1 MKIKGILFD
10 AGNTLVR
17 PIGGSYWPGPYFR
30 GIIDAY
36 GIRDIDWSK
45 MDAAGDEAMAFLEKH
60 HHVMTEDEER
70 EQLYQ
75 YYDIV
80 LKCLGL
86 IEPPQDLLRQLAG
99 AAVDKIEME
108 LYPEVITVLEELSQK
123 QLKFGV
129 VSNAWPSL
137 EKKFHM
143 LGIGKYFDCFVIS
156 SQIGCWKPAEPIYT
170 AALEKT
176 GLPAENLLFID
187 DVPEYV
193 AKAREMGMAGAVIN
207 RNNINETPGIPT
219 INNLTEVDSLLDYYE
234 KTRNFP
240 A

>member
-1 MKIKGILFD
+1 MEIKGILFD

-30 GIIDAY
+30 DIID
-36 GIRDIDWSK
+36 GHGVEDIDWSK
-45 MDAAGDEAMAFLEKH
+45 MDEACDESMAYLEKH
-60 HHVMTEDEER
+60 HHIMTEDEER

-75 YYDIV
+75 YYTIV

-86 IEPPQDLLRQLAG
+86 TEPPEDLLRELAG
-99 AAVDKIEME
+99 AAVEKIEME
-108 LYPEVITVLEELSQK
+108 LFPETVTVLDDLFDK
-123 QLKFGV
+123 QYKLCV

-137 EKKFHM
+137 ERKFHM
-143 LGIGKYFDCFVIS
+143 LDIGKYFDCFVIS

-187 DVPEYV
+187 DMPEYV
-193 AKAREMGMAGAVIN
+193 KKAGELGMMGAVIN
-207 RNNINETPGIPT
+207 RNNINEIPGIPT
-219 INNLTEVDSLLDYYE
+219 INNLNEVDSLLRHYE
-234 KTRNFP
+234 VRN
-240 A
+240 